1 VDASFL
7 KHPNR
12 AFEMVAESSLT
23 VEFPMDA
30 FYGGCQSLSVAETFP
45 GIQDIHTIS
54 TAYATISIQGG
65 LDFETH
71 LPPLRESTDGSSDGV
86 DLNAVIFLEN
96 AARLRK
102 GGMNEYAQELENASW
117 WPSVNLGIGYAK
129 RSPAKMNEAKR
140 AQWKQMSYVLSSDA
154 LLFRNIPLPFTK
166 TIPAVAWF
174 SSQCNTYFAGQRIQ
188 RVDAFLAAVKVLN
201 DRRSG
206 HQQGDREGGISFHSY
221 GACRHNS
228 EQTDVVECEHVQ
240 EKFNAKVARLVPEV
254 RQVFLNNAHGNYDPI
269 KLCILRHHRF
279 VLAYENS
286 AAEDYI
292 TEKLLQALKAGSVPI
307 YWGDPRVLDVLPHP
321 DAIIHARD
329 FESASELAAYVEH
342 VMHDEFLYRR
352 HLIWKE
358 MNPKDWQPG
367 FHDLLQRSQESLMCT
382 VCQHAISATAAN
394 DQAIDSKS

>member
-30 FYGGCQSLSVAETFP
+30 FYSGCQSLSVAETFP

-129 RSPAKMNEAKR
+129 RSPAKMN
-140 AQWKQMSYVLSSDA
+140 
-154 LLFRNIPLPFTK
+154 
-166 TIPAVAWF
+166 
-174 SSQCNTYFAGQRIQ
+174 G
-188 RVDAFLAAVKVLN
+188 
-201 DRRSG
+201 SG
-206 HQQGDREGGISFHSY
+206 SR
-221 GACRHNS
+221 
-228 EQTDVVECEHVQ
+228 
-240 EKFNAKVARLVPEV
+240 
-254 RQVFLNNAHGNYDPI
+254 
-269 KLCILRHHRF
+269 
-279 VLAYENS
+279 
-286 AAEDYI
+286 
-292 TEKLLQALKAGSVPI
+292 
-307 YWGDPRVLDVLPHP
+307 
-321 DAIIHARD
+321 
-329 FESASELAAYVEH
+329 
-342 VMHDEFLYRR
+342 
-352 HLIWKE
+352 
-358 MNPKDWQPG
+358 
-367 FHDLLQRSQESLMCT
+367 
-382 VCQHAISATAAN
+382 
-394 DQAIDSKS
+394 